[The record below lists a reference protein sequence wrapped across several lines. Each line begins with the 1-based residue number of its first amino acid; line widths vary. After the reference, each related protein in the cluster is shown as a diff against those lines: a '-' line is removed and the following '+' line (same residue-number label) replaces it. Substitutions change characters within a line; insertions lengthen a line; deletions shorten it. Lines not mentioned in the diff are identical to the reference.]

1 MTQSRKNAPTT
12 RGKPFAPGNS
22 GRPKGSRHRATMAA
36 EALLDGEA
44 EGLTRKAIEMALEGD
59 TVAMRLCL
67 ERLVP
72 PRKDR
77 PLMFEMPSIASPQDH
92 PAVLMAVIEAMAGGD
107 LTPTEATAFAAV
119 MEQHRRAVETSE
131 LAARIDALEQGTGRT
146 GGNT

>member
-1 MTQSRKNAPTT
+1 MTEPRNPAEKTDDGRFKPGNP
-12 RGKPFAPGNS
+12 GKPRGARS
-22 GRPKGSRHRATMAA
+22 RATMAA

-44 EGLTRKAIEMALEGD
+44 TALTRKAIDMALDGD

-77 PLMFEMPSIASPQDH
+77 PLMFELPPIASPQDH
-92 PAVLMAVIEAMAGGD
+92 PAVLMAVITAMAGGE

-119 MEQHRRAVETSE
+119 MEQHRRAVETGD
-131 LAARIDALEQGTGRT
+131 LAARIDALEKGTGK
-146 GGNT
+146 

>member
-1 MTQSRKNAPTT
+1 MTTPRKARAIT
-12 RGKPFAPGNS
+12 RGKPFEPGNPGKPRGARS
-22 GRPKGSRHRATMAA
+22 RATMAA

-77 PLMFEMPSIASPQDH
+77 PLMFELPPIASPQDH
-92 PAVLMAVIEAMAGGD
+92 PAVLMAVITAMAGGE

-119 MEQHRRAVETSE
+119 MEQHRRAVETSD
-131 LAARIDALEQGTGRT
+131 LAARIDALEQGTGK
-146 GGNT
+146 